1 MFKKLSHILTA
12 LFFINCSHP
21 VFFILFN
28 ANDVTQKFVFYFA
41 DFIFSG
47 RGNFLLC
54 RNPYEPHRPHI
65 RYTPHLHIREAAYF
79 LYQELPHIPQLLQ
92 QEYIFPS

>member
-12 LFFINCSHP
+12 FFISCSH
-21 VFFILFN
+21 
-28 ANDVTQKFVFYFA
+28 AG
-41 DFIFSG
+41 FIFSG
-47 RGNFLLC
+47 HGNYLLC
-54 RNPYEPHRPHI
+54 RNPYEPHRPLI
-65 RYTPHLHIREAAYF
+65 RYTPRLHIREAAYF